1 LRIGILSRSSEI
13 YSTRRIREAAEAR
26 GHEVFVADPG
36 RCALTIMSDRRS
48 VSYRG
53 IEMVGFDAVIP
64 RVATS
69 TNSYGSAVVRQFE
82 MAGVYCLNESAAIV
96 RARDKLV
103 CTQLLAGGGIDVPRT
118 AFAHSPRYAE
128 DLVRLVG
135 GPPVVIKVL
144 DGTQGVGV
152 VLADTLRAARSSIE
166 AFWGVDVSVLL
177 QEYIHEAEGSD
188 LRFIVLGDQVVAV
201 MLRQSVGDEFRSN
214 LHRGG
219 TGASVESS
227 VEERSLA
234 VRAAAVLGLRCAGV
248 DIVRS
253 RRGPLVLEVNGSP
266 GLEGVEEASGVD
278 LAASIVG
285 YVEAQVALRAAR
297 AQLSCTDVPL
307 T

>member
-1 LRIGILSRSSEI
+1 MRIALLSRSGEI
-13 YSTRRIREAAEAR
+13 YSTRRIREAAEGR
-26 GHEVFVADPG
+26 GHEVLVVDPG
-36 RCALTIMSDRRS
+36 RCYLGISASRRS

-53 IEMVGFDAVIP
+53 IELVGFDAAIP
-64 RVATS
+64 RVAAS
-69 TNSYGSAVVRQFE
+69 TNAHGSAVVRQLE
-82 MAGVYCLNESAAIV
+82 MAGVFCLNESGPIA

-103 CTQLLAGGGIDVPRT
+103 CTQMLAEAGVEVPRT

-128 DLVRLVG
+128 DLVRMVG

-144 DGTQGVGV
+144 EGTQGVGV
-152 VLADTLRAARSSIE
+152 VLADTLRAARSALE

-177 QEYIHEAEGSD
+177 QEYIHEAEGAD
-188 LRFIVLGDQVVAV
+188 LRFIVLGNETVAV

-219 TGASVESS
+219 TGASAASS
-227 VEERSLA
+227 ADERALA
-234 VRAAAVLGLRCAGV
+234 VHAAQALGLRCAGV

-278 LAASIVG
+278 LAERIVA
-285 YVEAQVALRAAR
+285 YVEAQCVAG
-297 AQLSCTDVPL
+297 SSGPG
-307 T
+307 